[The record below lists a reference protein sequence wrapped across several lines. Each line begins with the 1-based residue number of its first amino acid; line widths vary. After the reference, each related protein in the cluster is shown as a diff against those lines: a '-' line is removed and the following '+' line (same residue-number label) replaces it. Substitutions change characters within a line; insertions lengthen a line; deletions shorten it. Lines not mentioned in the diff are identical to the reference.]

1 MVILNILD
9 NEIFHVAAETLL
21 IVTGSMLLG
30 LLVGYLYYTRLKG
43 ELEVSRS
50 ETAQARHEA
59 DELRVRLQEAIAR
72 QRDIESN
79 LDDAR
84 AKIDLQ
90 SRRIH
95 DQYVSLQGEEDR
107 QARQKTELEDLR
119 AQVDKYRAR
128 LQVIEAELAA
138 ARQDRAILDTQELSG
153 PASPSLDT
161 AREILGRAV
170 AEDDLTVVT
179 GIGPKIASV
188 LHLHGVRTWL
198 ELSVASVELLRHV
211 LDSEGGIYRTADPT
225 SWPEQAGMAA
235 RGEWRRLKA
244 YQEHLRRQEKA

>member
-1 MVILNILD
+1 MVFLNILD
-9 NEIFHVAAETLL
+9 NEIFHMAAETLL

-30 LLVGYLYYTRLKG
+30 LLVGYFYYVRLRA
-43 ELEVSRS
+43 ELEESRQ
-50 ETAQARHEA
+50 ETTRVRHEA

-72 QRDIESN
+72 QRDIESS

-90 SRRIH
+90 ARRIH

-107 QARQKTELEDLR
+107 QARHQTELDGLQ
-119 AQVDKYRAR
+119 AQIDTYRAR

-138 ARQDRAILDTQELSG
+138 ARQDRSILDTQEVSG
-153 PASPSLDT
+153 PASAIFESV
-161 AREILGRAV
+161 REILGRAV
-170 AEDDLTVVT
+170 EEDDLTIVT

-188 LHLHGVRTWL
+188 LHLHGVRTWQ
-198 ELSVASVELLRHV
+198 ELSLTSVELLRQI
-211 LDSEGGIYRTADPT
+211 LESEGGIYRAADPT
-225 SWPEQAGMAA
+225 TWPEQAGMAA

-244 YQEHLRRQEKA
+244 YQEHLRHQEKA